1 MIFNFN
7 YSNGFSISVEADNDE
22 VARKSILNG
31 VGKMEIENFGGLQE
45 EYLELDYEYDY
56 LPKSMKLQS
65 QFMLNKLKLMQENL
79 VLRIIEKGISIG
91 NLITLEKD
99 LA

>member
-31 VGKMEIENFGGLQE
+31 VGKMEIENFGGL
-45 EYLELDYEYDY
+45 
-56 LPKSMKLQS
+56 
-65 QFMLNKLKLMQENL
+65 
-79 VLRIIEKGISIG
+79 
-91 NLITLEKD
+91 
-99 LA
+99 

>member
-1 MIFNFN
+1 
-7 YSNGFSISVEADNDE
+7 
-22 VARKSILNG
+22 
-31 VGKMEIENFGGLQE
+31 
-45 EYLELDYEYDY
+45 
-56 LPKSMKLQS
+56 MKLQS